1 MSQPTADPSTV
12 PLERRVEVAP
22 GIALHVEQRLGAP
35 SAAPFVLVHGLA
47 SNVRLWDGVAERLH
61 TLGHTVFA
69 IDQRG
74 HGLADA
80 PAGRLRPRD
89 GRRRPAGPDRARS
102 GLKRPV
108 LAGQSW
114 GGNVVLELGWR
125 HPDVVRGIACVDG
138 GVIELADWFPT
149 WEDCLTAMTP
159 PRLDHLT
166 LAELEARMKAQLPHF
181 SERAIG
187 AYLHCFRTRPDGT
200 IEPRLQRD
208 RHLAIV
214 RSLWEN
220 RPSVRWPTLKAP
232 TLLLLADSGDAQ
244 AHRRQ
249 AARGDRRAG
258 QGRQGAVGLVL
269 ARPPRPPPRIPRAR
283 RRHPGRG
290 RPRRLLRVSAPAS
303 A

>member
-1 MSQPTADPSTV
+1 MSQPTPRPATEPT
-12 PLERRVEVAP
+12 ERRVEVAP
-22 GIALHVEQRLGAP
+22 GVSLHVEQRLGDP
-35 SAAPFVLVHGLA
+35 GAAPFVLVHGLA

-61 TLGHTVFA
+61 ALGHSVFA

-74 HGLADA
+74 HGRADA
-80 PAGRLRPRD
+80 PA
-89 GRRRPAGPDRARS
+89 AGYDLETAVADLLALIGAL
-102 GLKRPV
+102 GLERPV

-125 HPDVVRGIACVDG
+125 HPNVVRGIACVDG

-166 LAELEARMKAQLPHF
+166 LAELEGRMKAQLPNF

-220 RPSVRWPTLKAP
+220 RPSVRWPTLKTP
-232 TLLLLADSGDAQ
+232 TLAAPGRQ
-244 AHRRQ
+244 WRRQ
-249 AARGDRRAG
+249 AHGGQATRRDRGTG

-269 ARPPRPPPRIPRAR
+269 PRSPRPAPGIPRAGG
-283 RRHPGRG
+283 RHPGQG
-290 RPRRLLRVSAPAS
+290 RPRRLLRLSVRGRA
-303 A
+303 

>member
-1 MSQPTADPSTV
+1 MSQSTSPPGSPV
-12 PLERRVEVAP
+12 ERRVEVAA
-22 GIALHVEQRLGAP
+22 GVALHVEERIGRPQ
-35 SAAPFVLVHGLA
+35 AAPFVLVHGLA

-61 TLGHTVFA
+61 GLGHTVYA

-80 PAGRLRPRD
+80 PAAGYDLATAVADLLALIGRL
-89 GRRRPAGPDRARS
+89 
-102 GLKRPV
+102 GLERPV

-125 HPDVVRGIACVDG
+125 HPDAARGIACVDG

-166 LAELEARMKAQLPHF
+166 LAQLEARMKAQLPHF
-181 SERAIG
+181 SERAIQ
-187 AYLHCFRTRPDGT
+187 AYLHCFRTKPDGT

-220 RPSVRWPTLKAP
+220 RPSVRWPTLQTP
-232 TLLLLADSGDAQ
+232 TLLLLADSGD
-244 AHRRQ
+244 HRRTE
-249 AARGDRRAG
+249 AKRRAETDALG
-258 QGRQGAVGLVL
+258 KAAKARSVWFSPGHHDLHLEFPERVADILDGAVRDGFF
-269 ARPPRPPPRIPRAR
+269 A
-283 RRHPGRG
+283 
-290 RPRRLLRVSAPAS
+290 
-303 A
+303 

>member
-1 MSQPTADPSTV
+1 MSQPTPRPATEPI
-12 PLERRVEVAP
+12 ERRVEVAP
-22 GIALHVEQRLGAP
+22 GVSLHVEQRLGRPGAV
-35 SAAPFVLVHGLA
+35 PFVLVHGLA
-47 SNVRLWDGVAERLH
+47 SNARLWDGVAERLH
-61 TLGHTVFA
+61 ALGHTVFA

-74 HGLADA
+74 HGRADA
-80 PAGRLRPRD
+80 PA
-89 GRRRPAGPDRARS
+89 AGYDLETAVADLLALIMALGS
-102 GLKRPV
+102 ERPV

-125 HPDVVRGIACVDG
+125 HPNVVRGIACVDG

-232 TLLLLADSGDAQ
+232 TLLLLADSGDSKRTDAK
-244 AHRRQ
+244 
-249 AARGDRRAG
+249 RRAETDALAKAANVRSVWFSPG
-258 QGRQGAVGLVL
+258 HHDLHLEFPERVADILDGAVRDGFF
-269 ARPPRPPPRIPRAR
+269 A
-283 RRHPGRG
+283 
-290 RPRRLLRVSAPAS
+290 
-303 A
+303 

>member
-1 MSQPTADPSTV
+1 MSQSSSSPIEGPV
-12 PLERRVEVAP
+12 ERRVEVAP
-22 GIALHVEQRLGAP
+22 GIALHVEERIGRPDAV
-35 SAAPFVLVHGLA
+35 PFVLVHGLA

-61 TLGHTVFA
+61 TLGRTVYA

-74 HGLADA
+74 HGRADA
-80 PAGRLRPRD
+80 P
-89 GRRRPAGPDRARS
+89 PAGYELETAVADLLS
-102 GLKRPV
+102 LIKVLGLTRPV

-166 LAELEARMKAQLPHF
+166 LAQLEARMKAQLPHF
-181 SERAIG
+181 SERAIS
-187 AYLHCFRTRPDGT
+187 AYLHCFRERPDGT

-208 RHLAIV
+208 RHLNIV

-232 TLLLLADSGDAQ
+232 TLLLLADSGDSKRTEAK
-244 AHRRQ
+244 
-249 AARGDRRAG
+249 RRAEVDALAKAAKVQSVWFSPG
-258 QGRQGAVGLVL
+258 HHDLHLEFPERVADILDKAVRDGFF
-269 ARPPRPPPRIPRAR
+269 A
-283 RRHPGRG
+283 
-290 RPRRLLRVSAPAS
+290 
-303 A
+303 

>member
-1 MSQPTADPSTV
+1 
-12 PLERRVEVAP
+12 
-22 GIALHVEQRLGAP
+22 
-35 SAAPFVLVHGLA
+35 
-47 SNVRLWDGVAERLH
+47 
-61 TLGHTVFA
+61 
-69 IDQRG
+69 
-74 HGLADA
+74 
-80 PAGRLRPRD
+80 
-89 GRRRPAGPDRARS
+89 
-102 GLKRPV
+102 
-108 LAGQSW
+108 
-114 GGNVVLELGWR
+114 
-125 HPDVVRGIACVDG
+125 
-138 GVIELADWFPT
+138 
-149 WEDCLTAMTP
+149 MTP

-232 TLLLLADSGDAQ
+232 TLLLLADSGDAS
-244 AHRRQ
+244 ARTPSVARRPTALAK
-249 AARGDRRAG
+249 AAKVQLG
-258 QGRQGAVGLVL
+258 VVL
-269 ARPPRPPPRIPRAR
+269 ARPPRPAPRIPRAG

-290 RPRRLLRVSAPAS
+290 PCATASSPERAAS